1 MVIHLRMMKIM
12 LLLKIEELMLSMDDT
27 DRNRDTGRRL

>member
-27 DRNRDTGRRL
+27 DRNRETGRRL